1 MTCETVINPVVL
13 CEEEAPLFVKD
24 TVTVPTTTYDWD
36 SEEFGDITI
45 FGNITIA
52 GHPIAATNVLYHT
65 SILASNGKVYSVY
78 YFSSPN
84 AVKLV
89 SYDPLTSNVSSPAN
103 FGNLGTMWRT
113 CIIWESGGFL
123 FFCGNVNPPSSNQVI
138 KYNLTTHA
146 FSTVL
151 NVPALTYI
159 TGFNLLR
166 VPLVSNRYLCAPP
179 SAAQKGF
186 VFDSTTGITYDIP
199 ILTIPPIS
207 SFTNACVKEDTQD
220 VYFAASGSVSNANK
234 DRSFSKLNVATRS
247 LTYIPYPLPVRPAS
261 SIFTLGLTVDGR
273 NYTTVNGKVVW
284 VSMSPTD
291 PSNLGGRVLVVIDTL
306 ASDAVTIIDYTSL
319 LPSGGFTL
327 TVSSLTLKPILIDGG
342 SIYFFTGIY
351 SETLPNR
358 YAFAYL
364 KYDTISGSATFV
376 MVPFP
381 ESTQTVNPTYPLYGP
396 YFIRNGKLYAPISG
410 RTVDD
415 PDINSTGG
423 SNKTT
428 QYGLLEYNLAS
439 GISTWVS
446 SHTRLYAGVATSA
459 LFPSTF
465 GSSQRSLPGVV
476 MKHPTLDE
484 YYLSPNLSPS
494 FRRIKLN
501 TIVTS
506 EEVPVCGNDTPAL
519 VTLCED
525 TEEDLSEG
533 TLCSIIDEE
542 TPTENCLISDEV
554 IEAAPECCPETIVDS
569 L

>member
-45 FGNITIA
+45 FGGPITN
-52 GHPIAATNVLYHT
+52 TRLVFDL

-78 YFSSPN
+78 YFHFPR
-84 AVKLV
+84 AVRLV

-103 FGNLGTMWRT
+103 FGNLGSLWNTLS
-113 CIIWESGGFL
+113 IWESGGFL
-123 FFCGNVNPPSSNQVI
+123 FFCGDVGNNGSVPFSTRVI

-151 NVPALTYI
+151 HVSSSTYV
-159 TGFNLLR
+159 TTVVR
-166 VPLVSNRYLCAPP
+166 MPLVSNRYICAPP
-179 SAAQKGF
+179 TSDRKGF

-199 ILTIPPIS
+199 ILTVPPS
-207 SFTNACVKEDTQD
+207 LFTTSCVNEDTQD
-220 VYFAASGSVSNANK
+220 VYFSASGSVSNADK
-234 DRSFSKLNVATRS
+234 DRSFIKINVATRS
-247 LTYIPYPLPVRPAS
+247 LTYIPYPLPVRPAL
-261 SIFTLGLTVDGR
+261 SISTRGFTVDGR
-273 NYTTVNGKVVW
+273 HYTTVNGKVVW
-284 VSMSPTD
+284 VSMSPLD
-291 PSNLGGRVLVVIDTL
+291 PSNLGGRVLMVIDTL

-327 TVSSLTLKPILIDGG
+327 SLTSLSPHPCLIDGG

-381 ESTQTVNPTYPLYGP
+381 ESTQTVNPKYPLWGP

-446 SHTRLYAGVATSA
+446 SHTRLYAGVVTSA
-459 LFPSTF
+459 VSPSTSA
-465 GSSQRSLPGVV
+465 SSQRSLPGVV
-476 MKHPTLDE
+476 LKHPTLDE

-501 TIVTS
+501 PIVTS

-533 TLCSIIDEE
+533 TLCSIVDEE